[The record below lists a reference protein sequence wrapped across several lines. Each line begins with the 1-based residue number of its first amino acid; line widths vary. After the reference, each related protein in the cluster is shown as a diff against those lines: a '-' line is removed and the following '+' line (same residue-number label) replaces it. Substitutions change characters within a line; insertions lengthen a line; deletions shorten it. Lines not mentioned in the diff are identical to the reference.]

1 MCYEKRP
8 KYLGAFTP
16 AYKTY
21 IMYFIKLLKLL
32 LLSSPCHRESS
43 TDKKVSEKRSLS
55 GATDATRSNGD
66 PARTEV
72 TSPGFWHL
80 SARRMPGWAAGA
92 LPTPLTHTWVSTA
105 WGSPGTTPAAWRTP
119 LGTTRSITNPA
130 LSAARSQ
137 RRGLREER
145 GTVTRKGPRKSTW
158 EGQGQG
164 KSLTRRLL
172 GVQRRQQHH
181 QAFSTTPLF
190 WFVPFLT
197 QFILQAWLSPI

>member
-1 MCYEKRP
+1 MP
-8 KYLGAFTP
+8 QGAMEILQGQ
-16 AYKTY
+16 K
-21 IMYFIKLLKLL
+21 
-32 LLSSPCHRESS
+32 
-43 TDKKVSEKRSLS
+43 
-55 GATDATRSNGD
+55 
-66 PARTEV
+66 
-72 TSPGFWHL
+72 WHL
-80 SARRMPGWAAGA
+80 QASGTSLPGECQAG
-92 LPTPLTHTWVSTA
+92 LLEISPPHWHTPGLA
-105 WGSPGTTPAAWRTP
+105 QPGGAQEPTPAAWRTP

-137 RRGLREER
+137 RGGLREER
-145 GTVTRKGPRKSTW
+145 GAVTRKGPRKSTW